1 MLGLLPLFPLFSQE
15 KFDDLSFSGFQPPYR
30 IFSAFQSI
38 LLRIFYMGISLYSFQ
53 FDTSLINYY
62 PIAK

>member
-1 MLGLLPLFPLFSQE
+1 MLGLPLLISTFSPR
-15 KFDDLSFSGFQPPYR
+15 KIDDLSFSGFQSQYR
-30 IFSAFQSI
+30 IFNAFQSI
-38 LLRIFYMGISLYSFQ
+38 LLRILYMGISLYSFQ